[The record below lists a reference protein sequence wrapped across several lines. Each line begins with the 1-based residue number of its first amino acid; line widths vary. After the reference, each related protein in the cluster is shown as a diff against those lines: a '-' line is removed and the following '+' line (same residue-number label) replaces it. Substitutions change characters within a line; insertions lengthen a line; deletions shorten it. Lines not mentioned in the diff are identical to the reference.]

1 MSSNLISLNG
11 FRRLLRTSQAAFKGD
26 NTTLRAAR
34 EQLRVEFLKNKN
46 VIDTDELSKLHKGI
60 EEVDE
65 MLRFNIVQ
73 GTMNQRGNFDVNLSE
88 ENKVAVESG
97 QNDPTG
103 TDFQPIDQSIL
114 GKDVKIETVKKRN
127 KK

>member
-1 MSSNLISLNG
+1 MNG